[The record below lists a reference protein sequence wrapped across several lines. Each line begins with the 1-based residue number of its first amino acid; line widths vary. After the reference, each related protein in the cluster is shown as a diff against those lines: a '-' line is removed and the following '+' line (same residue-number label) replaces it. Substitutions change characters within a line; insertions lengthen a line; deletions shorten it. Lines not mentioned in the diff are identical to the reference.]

1 MRNEYIIQVKPS
13 EVNFAPASV
22 LEEIFQNVNTIVTTM
37 VTTVPYDR
45 EFGLHATFLDDPI
58 PAARAKQIAEIMEK
72 VEYHEPRVYVEN
84 VRFTQDHADGRL
96 FPVLEISIRD
106 GVKL

>member
-1 MRNEYIIQVKPS
+1 MRNEYILQVNPS
-13 EVNFAPASV
+13 EINFAPSTV

-45 EFGLHATFLDDPI
+45 EFGLNTTFLDDPI

-72 VEYHEPRVYVEN
+72 VEYHEPRVYVESVSFSQN
-84 VRFTQDHADGRL
+84 HADGRL
-96 FPVLEISIRD
+96 FPVLKISIRD
-106 GVKL
+106 EVKL